1 MPYKLVRHKKRE
13 QSEREKR
20 AHAWARSLG
29 FTDEE
34 RHELARMLPTI
45 EEHHDGSWKLLT
57 EEQFHDMLTMFEGF
71 VWITHMMQERDD
83 QVG

>member
-20 AHAWARSLG
+20 AHAYATSLG

-34 RHELARMLPTI
+34 RYELARMLPTI
-45 EEHHDGSWKLLT
+45 EEHHDGSWKMLT
-57 EEQFHDMLTMFEGF
+57 EEQFHDMLTCSRATSGSH
-71 VWITHMMQERDD
+71 IIRERYDE
-83 QVG
+83 VG